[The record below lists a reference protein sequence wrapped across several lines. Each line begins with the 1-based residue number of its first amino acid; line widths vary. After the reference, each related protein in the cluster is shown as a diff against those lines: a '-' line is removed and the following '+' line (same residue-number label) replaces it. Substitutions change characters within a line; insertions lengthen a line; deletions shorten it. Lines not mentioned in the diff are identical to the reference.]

1 MGAGTGA
8 AAGPAFG
15 APGRAAG
22 RVGPGAGRGSHPFGS
37 GLRGAAPRSQAAS
50 APGWRVS
57 IGLDHPAEDLRVL
70 QRPVQAAPLLQDPE
84 GDGEH
89 VEPVGGRANLRLGE
103 RDRVKE
109 AQLRDRDPRVAEV
122 VEQHVPVEPGVMGE
136 AGGVPDELQQVRR
149 DLREAGLVRQEPVR
163 EPVHPL
169 RLPGDGAFRVEVGLE
184 GPAGQATVDQ
194 LHRAD
199 LDAAVPLGRGGP
211 GRLRVDRDE
220 AHRSLLTGQS
230 DPNVRKEEREVGRGV
245 IMSTRDAD
253 RVRGLLADIEARH
266 DVRVLMAVESGSRAW
281 GFASPDSDF
290 DVRFVYQEPLDR
302 MVRLFPDRDVIE
314 EMTPYH
320 PDGTGVPIDLV
331 GWSLPKT
338 LRLGAASNPQL
349 CEWARGTV
357 TYLADPDFMR
367 DLRLLTAQA
376 SPRVLAHHYRGLAKK
391 TVLDY
396 LSGPDEPVGK
406 KYLYAVRSLLAASWM
421 LDHPTPGSAPPGP
434 VRSVACGN
442 PRPRT
447 GRHGD
452 RHAARLED
460 QALGGGRAP
469 ALPGPRRLGRRGA

>member
-1 MGAGTGA
+1 
-8 AAGPAFG
+8 
-15 APGRAAG
+15 
-22 RVGPGAGRGSHPFGS
+22 
-37 GLRGAAPRSQAAS
+37 
-50 APGWRVS
+50 
-57 IGLDHPAEDLRVL
+57 
-70 QRPVQAAPLLQDPE
+70 
-84 GDGEH
+84 
-89 VEPVGGRANLRLGE
+89 
-103 RDRVKE
+103 
-109 AQLRDRDPRVAEV
+109 
-122 VEQHVPVEPGVMGE
+122 
-136 AGGVPDELQQVRR
+136 
-149 DLREAGLVRQEPVR
+149 
-163 EPVHPL
+163 
-169 RLPGDGAFRVEVGLE
+169 
-184 GPAGQATVDQ
+184 
-194 LHRAD
+194 
-199 LDAAVPLGRGGP
+199 
-211 GRLRVDRDE
+211 
-220 AHRSLLTGQS
+220 
-230 DPNVRKEEREVGRGV
+230 
-245 IMSTRDAD
+245 MSTRDAD

-421 LDHPTPGSAPPGP
+421 LDHPTPGSAPPVRFDQLRAETRVPARVDTEIDTLLDWKTKLSEGGARRRFP
-434 VRSVACGN
+434 VLDAWVGAELDRLKDAVPSLPDPQVDREVAE
-442 PRPRT
+442 RVLR
-447 GRHGD
+447 GRVLTLD
-452 RHAARLED
+452 AADHAPSL
-460 QALGGGRAP
+460 
-469 ALPGPRRLGRRGA
+469 